1 MDAPRCVTLT
11 RSDVGSHPWHA
22 VAREDFVWHL
32 SFCLTCVK
40 AARTRAEVA
49 WGLRCKIINSCVELK
64 PTGVHEANLQT
75 ATEAGCEQRN
85 DGPSSAWILDTQLQ
99 MCDTGD
105 WPIMCKGSHGLTPP
119 TRRYCIGV
127 LRMKRKERTGVL
139 ELARWRSPR
148 TGRAKLTSPIF
159 SEFIFDP
166 PAHPPP
172 LVSFSPALLYA
183 WKKERDNITL
193 CHTFLM
199 LISV

>member
-127 LRMKRKERTGVL
+127 LRMKRKERTASLNSQGDDHRGQAAPNSRRL
-139 ELARWRSPR
+139 FFPN
-148 TGRAKLTSPIF
+148 
-159 SEFIFDP
+159 
-166 PAHPPP
+166 
-172 LVSFSPALLYA
+172 SFSIPLLIQPHLSHSLPLSFMRG
-183 WKKERDNITL
+183 KKREIILRCVTL
-193 CHTFLM
+193 F
-199 LISV
+199 